1 MANVSKNPLNRF
13 SKPMILNAIVN
24 SLWQLKKQDC
34 KQNESK
40 KEKRIFSQYMFYLF
54 RYEEIIKYLRMCRA
68 KLTDAFIDTVISF
81 FIFLL
86 WRKKL
91 KINLIF

>member
-1 MANVSKNPLNRF
+1 
-13 SKPMILNAIVN
+13 MILNAIVN

-40 KEKRIFSQYMFYLF
+40 KEKEFSLNMFYLF

-81 FIFLL
+81 FYIFVGEE
-86 WRKKL
+86 K
-91 KINLIF
+91 N